1 MILSIQIL
9 LTMIF
14 TLMNSRS
21 RGGVLVSFLD
31 NYAHAI
37 MFIVGV
43 LFLCI
48 GYFSIS
54 ITVGLIGTGATL
66 LTLSLLLFKMRERG

>member
-1 MILSIQIL
+1 M
-9 LTMIF
+9 
-14 TLMNSRS
+14 
-21 RGGVLVSFLD
+21 SFLD
-31 NYAHAI
+31 NYAHVI

-54 ITVGLIGTGATL
+54 LSVGLIGTGATL

>member
-1 MILSIQIL
+1 MSL
-9 LTMIF
+9 L
-14 TLMNSRS
+14 
-21 RGGVLVSFLD
+21 D
-31 NYAHAI
+31 KYAHVI
-37 MFIVGV
+37 MFMIGV

-54 ITVGLIGTGATL
+54 KSVGLIGTGATL

>member
-1 MILSIQIL
+1 MSL
-9 LTMIF
+9 L
-14 TLMNSRS
+14 
-21 RGGVLVSFLD
+21 D
-31 NYAHAI
+31 KYAHVI
-37 MFIVGV
+37 MFMTGV